1 MHKTD
6 HNHHTKAGDNTLIPI
21 LDNEATILQ
30 TSPKTTRAHTAKESF
45 TLPENVKLVLIA

>member
-1 MHKTD
+1 M
-6 HNHHTKAGDNTLIPI
+6 LLVLI

-30 TSPKTTRAHTAKESF
+30 TGPKTKRAHTAKELI